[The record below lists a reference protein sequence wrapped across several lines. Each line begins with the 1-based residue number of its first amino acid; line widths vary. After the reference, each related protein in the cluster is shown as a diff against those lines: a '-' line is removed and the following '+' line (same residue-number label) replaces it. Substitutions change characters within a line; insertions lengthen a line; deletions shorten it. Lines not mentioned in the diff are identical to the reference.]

1 MIVDV
6 LLFDFLGNYG
16 ILIHYRQFSEM
27 PTLAVPLRD
36 MVMEQ
41 VDADRLVLS
50 GGVGDNGDNVDIHM
64 FTRSTRGEAKM
75 IFLVDIKAEVGY

>member
-1 MIVDV
+1 
-6 LLFDFLGNYG
+6 
-16 ILIHYRQFSEM
+16 M

-50 GGVGDNGDNVDIHM
+50 GGVGDNGDNVDIHI

-75 IFLVDIKAEVGY
+75 ICSNTYTNAVQDDTSFCSLGLVGIKTKVVF